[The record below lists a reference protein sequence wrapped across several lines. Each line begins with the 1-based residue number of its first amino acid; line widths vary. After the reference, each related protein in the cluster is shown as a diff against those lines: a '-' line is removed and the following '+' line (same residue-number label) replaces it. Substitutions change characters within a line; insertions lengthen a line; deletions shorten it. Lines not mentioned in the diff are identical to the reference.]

1 MNGNPHWTFGLCHQF
16 MYCTIP
22 LLASRELDGLESGW
36 VNENSWWSLHTS
48 WGLLF
53 VSCVLWEWCLT
64 NSKKQI
70 NQYIFW
76 VYTVRLRSS
85 LPSEWVSEYC
95 MYVLYISL
103 NAFKPI
109 GSQGSLI
116 DFTLPVLWMW
126 MWMVSNVPHLVFC
139 LSIDPIQVMRSAVL
153 ILRWVLVLVRM
164 TSDEYGLPAH
174 HRLLPLYII
183 SACGYPR
190 LDEMFEAGWSHV
202 REVLDRQTDWW
213 MVMSM

>member
-1 MNGNPHWTFGLCHQF
+1 
-16 MYCTIP
+16 
-22 LLASRELDGLESGW
+22 
-36 VNENSWWSLHTS
+36 
-48 WGLLF
+48 
-53 VSCVLWEWCLT
+53 
-64 NSKKQI
+64 
-70 NQYIFW
+70 
-76 VYTVRLRSS
+76 
-85 LPSEWVSEYC
+85 

-202 REVLDRQTDWW
+202 REVLDRQTD
-213 MVMSM
+213 